1 MELGVFSFYR
11 DITLVFAYKHSVEF
25 DKNANSRCVYM
36 CAYLHPFHIK
46 LVSQLSEFAFFVRLL
61 RWAHFLFSGGQFNTK
76 LLKSIKKGET
86 RK

>member
-1 MELGVFSFYR
+1 MLLNLIKTQIPSVYR
-11 DITLVFAYKHSVEF
+11 YV
-25 DKNANSRCVYM
+25 R
-36 CAYLHPFHIK
+36 LHPFHIR
-46 LVSQLSEFAFFVRLL
+46 LVWRLSEFAFFVRLL

>member
-1 MELGVFSFYR
+1 MQIPFMIV
-11 DITLVFAYKHSVEF
+11 
-25 DKNANSRCVYM
+25 CVYLVL
-36 CAYLHPFHIK
+36 YK
-46 LVSQLSEFAFFVRLL
+46 LVSRLSEFAFFVRLL